1 MKRTLILV
9 ALVGAALLV
18 AILAGCGGRSSGS
31 TSLKLVADSG
41 WGSKA
46 VFHLR
51 CDPAGGDIAH
61 PARACAAL
69 KKYPNVLLHPTPAWN
84 YGGNDWDIVIS
95 GRFEGRSVN
104 IKTATSWTADMPL
117 IRQLGIANQLN
128 AHTVPFPVRRDLFAK
143 ATEIR
148 SGTPRWMISVARAEA
163 RLLHDARPDR
173 MRIGAGSA
181 NLVEL
186 WGDFHCQNWRLA
198 KNRQPPH
205 QIRRGTYARFTIDRE
220 THKVTS
226 LWIGPKLIGGKEA
239 LRKAEDNVRASVEA
253 ISNYRR
259 DHGTYVG
266 MTVSGLSEEYHARL
280 TLDPIDPAW
289 LGKNRFCVE
298 STVKGRIA
306 SENRPPL
313 SSGEIVDQPCGLE
326 R

>member
-1 MKRTLILV
+1 VKRTLILV

-18 AILAGCGGRSSGS
+18 AILAGCGGRSQGP
-31 TSLKLVADSG
+31 TSLKLVADGG

-61 PARACAAL
+61 PSRACAAL
-69 KKYPNVLLHPTPAWN
+69 KENPEALLHPKPFLCYA
-84 YGGNDWDIVIS
+84 GSWDIAIT
-95 GRFEGRSVN
+95 GRFDGHAVN
-104 IKTATSWTADMPL
+104 VKTSTCWTPQMELIK
-117 IRQLGIANQLN
+117 RLGIANQLN
-128 AHTVPFPVRRDLFAK
+128 AHIVPFRVRRDLFAQV
-143 ATEIR
+143 AEIR
-148 SGTPRWMISVARAEA
+148 PGTPAWVIPVARAEA
-163 RLLHDARPDR
+163 RLLHDPRPLR
-173 MRIGAGSA
+173 MQIGLGSD

-198 KNRQPPH
+198 KNRHPPH

-226 LWIGPKLIGGKEA
+226 LWIGPNFIGGKEA

-259 DHGTYVG
+259 NHGTYVG
-266 MTVSGLSEEYHARL
+266 MTVSGLSEEYHPRL

-306 SENRPPL
+306 SENWPSLPSR
-313 SSGEIVDQPCGLE
+313 EIVDQPCGLE

>member
-1 MKRTLILV
+1 MVTDVKRLPVLV

-18 AILAGCGGRSSGS
+18 AAVSGCGGHS
-31 TSLKLVADSG
+31 TTKASLVLVADG
-41 WGSKA
+41 GLGSKA

-51 CDPAGGDIAH
+51 CDPVGGDIAH

-69 KKYPNVLLHPTPAWN
+69 AKHPDALLHPKPFTCAADFWR
-84 YGGNDWDIVIS
+84 ITIS
-95 GRFEGRSVN
+95 GHFKGRPVN
-104 IKTATSWTADMPL
+104 VETDTCWTPQMEL
-117 IRQLGIANQLN
+117 IGLLGISDQLN
-128 AHTVPFPVRRDLFAK
+128 AHIVPLPVRRDLFAK
-143 ATEIR
+143 VAEIWP
-148 SGTPRWMISVARAEA
+148 GTPAWVIPVARAEV
-163 RLLHDARPDR
+163 RVLHDPQPLR
-173 MRIGAGSA
+173 MRITD

-226 LWIGPKLIGGKEA
+226 LWIGPKHLGGEGA
-239 LRKAEDNVRASVEA
+239 LRKAEDNVRASVDA
-253 ISNYRR
+253 ISAYRR

-266 MTVSGLSEEYHARL
+266 INVPELNEESHANL
-280 TLDPIDPAW
+280 KVDPVDPAW

-298 STVKGRIA
+298 STVEGRIA
-306 SENRPPL
+306 SENWPPL
-313 SSGEIVDQPCGLE
+313 PSGKIADQPCGLE

>member
-1 MKRTLILV
+1 MKRLFVLV

-18 AILAGCGGRSSGS
+18 AAVSGCGGHS
-31 TSLKLVADSG
+31 TTKASLVFVADG
-41 WGSKA
+41 GPGSKA

-69 KKYPNVLLHPTPAWN
+69 AKHPDALLNPKPFTCAADPWRLAIKGQFRGRPVNVKTDTCWTPQM
-84 YGGNDWDIVIS
+84 
-95 GRFEGRSVN
+95 E
-104 IKTATSWTADMPL
+104 L
-117 IRQLGIANQLN
+117 IGLLGISDQLN
-128 AHTVPFPVRRDLFAK
+128 AHIVPLPVRRDLFAK
-143 ATEIR
+143 VAEIWP
-148 SGTPRWMISVARAEA
+148 GTPAWVIPVARAEA
-163 RLLHDARPDR
+163 RLLHDPQPLR
-173 MRIGAGSA
+173 MRIGLGLD
-181 NLVEL
+181 NLVEF

-226 LWIGPKLIGGKEA
+226 LWIGPKLIGGKGA
-239 LRKAEDNVRASVEA
+239 LRKAEDSVRASVDA
-253 ISNYRR
+253 IDTYHR

-266 MTVSGLSEEYHARL
+266 MNVPELNEESHANL
-280 TLDPIDPAW
+280 KVDPIDPAW

-306 SENRPPL
+306 SENWPPL
-313 SSGEIVDQPCGLE
+313 PSGKIADQPCGLE

>member
-1 MKRTLILV
+1 MLNSVTRTLILG
-9 ALVGAALLV
+9 ALSAALLLAAV
-18 AILAGCGGRSSGS
+18 AGCGGHPAAKV
-31 TSLKLVADSG
+31 SLKLVADG
-41 WGSKA
+41 FGSKA
-46 VFHLR
+46 VFRLR
-51 CDPAGGDIAH
+51 CDPPGGDIAH

-69 KKYPNVLLHPTPAWN
+69 AEHPDALLHPKPFLCFA
-84 YGGNDWDIVIS
+84 GSWDITIS
-95 GRFEGRSVN
+95 GRFNGQAVN
-104 IKTATSWTADMPL
+104 VKTNTCWTPQMEL
-117 IRQLGIANQLN
+117 IDLLGIANPLN
-128 AHTVPFPVRRDLFAK
+128 AHIVPFPVRRDLFAQV
-143 ATEIR
+143 AEIWP
-148 SGTPRWMISVARAEA
+148 GTPAWVIPVARAEA
-163 RLLHDARPDR
+163 RLLHDPRPLR
-173 MRIGAGSA
+173 MRIVD

-239 LRKAEDNVRASVEA
+239 LGEAEDNVRASVEA
-253 ISNYRR
+253 ISAYRR

-266 MTVSGLSEEYHARL
+266 MTAWGLSGEYHANLR
-280 TLDPIDPAW
+280 LDPIDPAW

-306 SENRPPL
+306 SENWPPL
-313 SSGEIVDQPCGLE
+313 PSGEIADQPCGLE